1 MKSLDWFSFLRY
13 IFLKYYNSK
22 LLEKGVK
29 LMLQCREDVLTFTK
43 QLVNIESVV
52 NTNGEKVI
60 AQSLFNM
67 ISSLPYFSQN
77 PSQLV
82 LEQTL
87 NDDQERY
94 NVLAFVKGTKGISN
108 RTVILMG
115 HIDTV
120 GIDDFNQLKDQA
132 CFPEKLMESLKGE
145 QLPASAKEHL
155 DSGDWLFGRGVLDM
169 KSGVASNLYL
179 LNYYS
184 LHPEELDGN
193 IVLLSECDEEDSSH
207 GVLSALKTLKCW
219 KKEHG
224 FDYVA
229 AINADFVSPRYEG
242 DENRYIYKGTV
253 GKLLPSFF
261 ITGAETHVGSAFEG
275 LDPNFIAAELT
286 RQINYNPE
294 LCNEAFGETTVPPV
308 SLKQTD
314 LKPSYTVQTALSAY
328 VYYNFF
334 IHSWSPKDVLEKL
347 KEQAYIAFN
356 NALTSFEERYKQYSA
371 MSGEPYMQHPW
382 KPRVFTY
389 EEMEQLLREEN
400 GDIFT
405 THINEFKEKLSTNTS
420 LDTRMFAARVVEEA
434 WKWMK
439 DKNPAIILFYSSL
452 YSPRIELTGKTTD
465 ELALI
470 TALDEAVVEIQPHYQ
485 YPIVT
490 RNFFPYISD
499 MSFVA
504 LSDDEAGINAETN
517 NNPSWGTK
525 LFVDYQD
532 IRDINVPVINIGP
545 YGLDAHKKLERM
557 EMTYSLEVVP
567 NLTNLVIQK
576 LLNH

>member
-1 MKSLDWFSFLRY
+1 
-13 IFLKYYNSK
+13 
-22 LLEKGVK
+22 
-29 LMLQCREDVLTFTK
+29 MLQCREDVLTFTK
-43 QLVNIESVV
+43 RLVNIESVV
-52 NTNGEKVI
+52 NSNGEKAI
-60 AQSLFNM
+60 AQSLYSM
-67 ISSLPYFSQN
+67 ISSMPYFSQN
-77 PSQLV
+77 PSHLV

-94 NVLAFVKGTKGISN
+94 NVLAFVKGTRGISN

-132 CFPEKLMESLKGE
+132 CFPEKLMESLKNE
-145 QLPASAKEHL
+145 QLPTSAMEHL

-219 KKEHG
+219 KKEHS

-405 THINEFKEKLSTNTS
+405 THMNEFKEKLSTNTS

-557 EMTYSLEVVP
+557 GMTYSLEVVP

>member
-1 MKSLDWFSFLRY
+1 
-13 IFLKYYNSK
+13 
-22 LLEKGVK
+22 
-29 LMLQCREDVLTFTK
+29 MLPCREEILAFTN
-43 QLVNIESVV
+43 QLVNMKSVV
-52 NTNGEKVI
+52 NTPGEAVI
-60 AQSLFNM
+60 AQSLFTSL
-67 ISSLPYFSQN
+67 SSSPYFSQN
-77 PSQLV
+77 PSYITI
-82 LEQTL
+82 EQTL
-87 NDDQERY
+87 NDDQKRY
-94 NVLAFVKGTKGISN
+94 NVLAFVKGTRGTSS

-120 GIDDFNQLKDQA
+120 GIDDFNQLKEQA
-132 CFPEKLMESLKGE
+132 CFPEELMEALKNE
-145 QLPASAKEHL
+145 QMSDSAKEHL
-155 DSGDWLFGRGVLDM
+155 HSGNWLFGRGVLDM
-169 KSGVASNLYL
+169 KSGVASHLYL
-179 LNYYS
+179 LNYYAE
-184 LHPEELDGN
+184 HPEKLDGN
-193 IVLLSECDEEDSSH
+193 IVFLAECDEEDSSH
-207 GVLSALKTLKCW
+207 GILSALKTLIRW

-275 LDPNFIAAELT
+275 LDPNFLAAELT
-286 RQINYNPE
+286 KQINYNPE

-347 KEQAYIAFN
+347 KEHAFTAFS
-356 NALTSFEERYKQYSA
+356 NALTSFEERYKQYCV
-371 MSGEPYMQHPW
+371 MSWEPYLQHPW

-389 EEMEQLLREEN
+389 EEMEQNLIVEHGER
-400 GDIFT
+400 FSA
-405 THINEFKEKLSTNTS
+405 HMKVFKEQLVTNKE
-420 LDTRMFAARVVEEA
+420 LDSRMFAARVVEEA

-439 DKNPAIILFYSSL
+439 DQSPAMILFYSSL
-452 YSPRIELTGKTTD
+452 YSPRIELTGKTPD
-465 ELALI
+465 ERNLI
-470 TALDEAVVEIQPHYQ
+470 EALDRAVEEIQPAYP

-504 LSDDEAGINAETN
+504 LSDEEEGIQAVSA
-517 NNPSWGTK
+517 NNPSWGAK
-525 LFVDYQD
+525 HYINFQD
-532 IRDINVPVINIGP
+532 IREINVPVINIGP

-557 EMTYSLEVVP
+557 EMTYSLEIVP

-576 LLNH
+576 LIGARS

>member
-1 MKSLDWFSFLRY
+1 
-13 IFLKYYNSK
+13 
-22 LLEKGVK
+22 
-29 LMLQCREDVLTFTK
+29 MLQCREEVLALTK

-52 NTNGEKVI
+52 NTPGEKVI
-60 AQSLFNM
+60 AHSLYTM
-67 ISSLPYFSQN
+67 ISLMPYFKDNSDY
-77 PSQLV
+77 V
-82 LEQTL
+82 TVEQTIQ
-87 NDDQERY
+87 DTIERY
-94 NVLAFVKGTKGISN
+94 NVLAFIKGTKGTSN

-115 HIDTV
+115 HMDTV
-120 GIDDFNQLKDQA
+120 GIEDYTQLKDKA
-132 CFPEKLMESLKGE
+132 CSPDDLMDALKE
-145 QLPASAKEHL
+145 ERLPASAKEHL
-155 DSGDWLFGRGVLDM
+155 DSGDWLFGRGILDM
-169 KSGVASNLYL
+169 KSGVASHLYL

-184 LHPEELDGN
+184 NHPEQLDGN
-193 IVLLSECDEEDSSH
+193 IVFLSECDEEDSSH
-207 GVLSALKTLKCW
+207 GILSALKTLKRW
-219 KKEHG
+219 KEEHG
-224 FDYVA
+224 FEYAA
-229 AINADFVSPRYEG
+229 AINSDFVSPRYEG
-242 DENRYIYKGTV
+242 DMNRYIYKGTV

-334 IHSWSPKDVLEKL
+334 IHSWSPKEVLDKL
-347 KEQAYIAFN
+347 KEQAAIAFT
-356 NALTSFEERYKQYSA
+356 NALTAFNERYKQYSRL
-371 MSGEPYMQHPW
+371 SGEPYMQLPW

-389 EEMEQLLREEN
+389 EEMEQMLVKEN
-400 GDIFT
+400 GDLFVA
-405 THINEFKEKLSTNTS
+405 HMNSFKEVLLQNIE
-420 LDTRMFAARVVEEA
+420 LDTRMFSARVVEEA

-439 DKNPAIILFYSSL
+439 DKSPAIIVFYSSL
-452 YSPRIELTGKTTD
+452 YSPRIELSGKTEA
-465 ELALI
+465 ELDLI
-470 TALDEAVVEIQPHYQ
+470 HALDEAVVEIQPEYPH
-485 YPIVT
+485 PIVT

-504 LSDDEAGINAETN
+504 LSDDEEGISAVSK
-517 NNPSWGTK
+517 NNPGWGTK
-525 LFVDYQD
+525 HFVDYQD

-557 EMTYSLEVVP
+557 EMTYSLEIVP

-576 LLNH
+576 LLK

>member
-1 MKSLDWFSFLRY
+1 
-13 IFLKYYNSK
+13 
-22 LLEKGVK
+22 
-29 LMLQCREDVLTFTK
+29 MLQCREDVLTFTK

-52 NTNGEKVI
+52 NSNGEKVI

-207 GVLSALKTLKCW
+207 GVLSALKTLIRW

-356 NALTSFEERYKQYSA
+356 NALTSFEERYKRYSA
-371 MSGEPYMQHPW
+371 MSREPYMQHPW

-405 THINEFKEKLSTNTS
+405 THMNEFKEKLSTNTS